1 MRVISAILSYLV
13 CLGWMMAA
21 HAGDRM
27 MPPQCFSAQEL
38 AAVAGEKSVRRGD
51 RSFDGVQLSREIV
64 PIKPIAADRRGAIR
78 RVDMPNGEKLIAL
91 TLDLCEQTGEVAGY
105 DGAIFDYLR
114 REGVKATIFVGGKWM
129 RSHQMRATQ
138 LVLDP
143 LFELA
148 NHSDTHRNL
157 RLLDTKALRSQ
168 ILGPQHTFAALRFA
182 AAARQCVMSH
192 DDQEARDAPGQM
204 TLFRFPFGAC
214 NQPALDAVNDAGL
227 LAIQWDVSTGDPA
240 PTQSASAIAR
250 AMISRVRPGSIIIA
264 HANGR
269 GWNTAAAL
277 PIAIPKLKAMGYR
290 FVTVSEL
297 LRIGTPVI
305 SKTCYDFKPGDT
317 DRYDFMFSAKKT
329 FNQPVTAGS
338 KAVRRVK
345 PVKRT

>member
-1 MRVISAILSYLV
+1 MRWVSAVVGLFAALSWTTTVY
-13 CLGWMMAA
+13 
-21 HAGDRM
+21 AGETSL
-27 MPPQCFSAQEL
+27 PPQCFSAQEL
-38 AAVAGEKSVRRGD
+38 AAIAGEKIVRRGD
-51 RSFDGVQLSREIV
+51 RSFDTVQLAREIAPV
-64 PIKPIAADRRGAIR
+64 KAISAERRGVIR
-78 RVDMPNGEKLIAL
+78 RVDLPNGEKLIAL
-91 TLDLCEQTGEVAGY
+91 TLDLCEQTAEVAGY

-114 REGVKATIFVGGKWM
+114 RQGVKATVFVGGKWM

-192 DDQEARDAPGQM
+192 NDDNARDAPGQM

-214 NQPALDAVNDAGL
+214 SKPALDAVNDAGL

-250 AMISRVRPGSIIIA
+250 AMVTRARPGSIIIA

-277 PIAIPKLKAMGYR
+277 PLAIPKLKAMGYR

-297 LRIGTPVI
+297 LRLGTPVMAQ
-305 SKTCYDFKPGDT
+305 TCYDSKPGDT
-317 DRYDFMFSAKKT
+317 DRYDFLFAAKKSI
-329 FNQPVTAGS
+329 NQSVTTRS

-345 PVKRT
+345 SVKRT